1 MLRKILSNHLEI
13 TVFTLSLFSYS
24 FLLPLF
30 HEKDLTLLLVAIM
43 ASYGTA
49 EFAVNLRAI
58 TEDFSIILRIYQ
70 MLKNYII
77 GFTIAF
83 VTLIL
88 YSVILYAVI
97 SEDSRSAITLEMT
110 QFFSGLFS

>member
-24 FLLPLF
+24 FLLHLF
-30 HEKDLTLLLVAIM
+30 HEKDLTLLLVTIM

-49 EFAVNLRAI
+49 EFARNIRDI
-58 TEDFSIILRIYQ
+58 TTDTSFLLRIYQ
-70 MLKNYII
+70 VLRNYVI
-77 GFTIAF
+77 GFSIAF
-83 VTLIL
+83 AT
-88 YSVILYAVI
+88 VILYAVI
-97 SEDSRSAITLEMT
+97 LYATISEGARAMITLEMT